1 MAIETV
7 DVRQLRAALKEL
19 SAQTDQLRRLL

>member
-7 DVRQLRAALKEL
+7 DVRNVRFQLKEL
-19 SAQTDQLRRLL
+19 SAQTEQLRRLL